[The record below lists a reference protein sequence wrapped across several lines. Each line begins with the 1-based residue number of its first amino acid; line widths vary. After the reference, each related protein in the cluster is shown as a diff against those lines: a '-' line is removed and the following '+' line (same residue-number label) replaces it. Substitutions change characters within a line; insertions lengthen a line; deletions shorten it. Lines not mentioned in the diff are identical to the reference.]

1 LASQRQF
8 EGPVLEE
15 LLARVRAEVGPD
27 ARIVAANR
35 VRKGGVGG
43 FFAKQAFEVLV
54 EPAESIGF
62 AGETLAGETSSDAS
76 PTTDLPAPARFA
88 TPATP
93 SRTAPATAVARAEGR
108 APASIL
114 ELADAVSDDER
125 DDVIDLVEERSIST
139 ESRDFAQVLDRFSRA
154 IDATPEELNAHGDTR
169 SDIDL
174 RDNAPEPAERI
185 DTINTNNS
193 ANPNAT
199 APTTD
204 RPGLERVTRPEPAPR
219 PQRQATPAAAIIER
233 YETRL
238 SQLGLPARLI
248 PRGAAQHELK
258 GALVESLT
266 RLAPAPHVPAG
277 LGVVIVVIGEGSSP
291 VPLARELAGDLG
303 LDPDD
308 VVLATREPLGHGI
321 PPWLQMNDAATAEE
335 RRRSWSRRDRPT
347 VVACSLPPQPRG
359 LRWACE
365 ILDDLEPTIIWA
377 IVDAGAKREDIAH
390 RVNSLGGVDVLAL
403 DRLDDTVSPAAVLDL
418 GIPVGRL
425 GDEHASPLTWTELLM
440 ERMSS

>member
-1 LASQRQF
+1 M
-8 EGPVLEE
+8 
-15 LLARVRAEVGPD
+15 
-27 ARIVAANR
+27 
-35 VRKGGVGG
+35 
-43 FFAKQAFEVLV
+43 
-54 EPAESIGF
+54 
-62 AGETLAGETSSDAS
+62 
-76 PTTDLPAPARFA
+76 
-88 TPATP
+88 
-93 SRTAPATAVARAEGR
+93 
-108 APASIL
+108 
-114 ELADAVSDDER
+114 
-125 DDVIDLVEERSIST
+125 
-139 ESRDFAQVLDRFSRA
+139 
-154 IDATPEELNAHGDTR
+154 
-169 SDIDL
+169 
-174 RDNAPEPAERI
+174 
-185 DTINTNNS
+185 
-193 ANPNAT
+193 
-199 APTTD
+199 
-204 RPGLERVTRPEPAPR
+204 
-219 PQRQATPAAAIIER
+219 
-233 YETRL
+233 
-238 SQLGLPARLI
+238 
-248 PRGAAQHELK
+248 
-258 GALVESLT
+258 
-266 RLAPAPHVPAG
+266 
-277 LGVVIVVIGEGSSP
+277 IVVVGEGSSP
-291 VPLARELAGDLG
+291 VPLARDLASDLG